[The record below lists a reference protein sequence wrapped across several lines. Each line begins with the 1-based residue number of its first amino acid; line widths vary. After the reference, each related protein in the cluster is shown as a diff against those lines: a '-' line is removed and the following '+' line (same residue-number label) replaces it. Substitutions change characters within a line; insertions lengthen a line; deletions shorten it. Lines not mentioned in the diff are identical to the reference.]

1 MKKTLAATVAA
12 ALGALMLSGCS
23 TVADKKTTLKWTG
36 HYNGTGLTMSG
47 EGQPVEVTLDQYQ
60 CFVYFPKK
68 QGELL
73 TGFYS
78 LKGDVMELKTTGEG
92 RTIYFRGRRPHDL
105 LPYDGTRHDGA
116 SRRLGQSHREPARR
130 LLRF

>member
-23 TVADKKTTLKWTG
+23 TVADKETTLKWAG

-68 QGELL
+68 QGERHG
-73 TGFYS
+73 TE
-78 LKGDVMELKTTGEG
+78 D
-92 RTIYFRGRRPHDL
+92 RGRRPRDL

-116 SRRLGQSHREPARR
+116 SRRLGQSHRESARR
-130 LLRF
+130 LLRL

>member
-1 MKKTLAATVAA
+1 MKKTLAAAVAA
-12 ALGALMLSGCS
+12 LLGAVVLSGCS
-23 TVADKKTTLKWTG
+23 TVADKETTLKWAG

-47 EGQPVEVTLDQYQ
+47 EGQPVEITLDQYQ

-78 LKGDVMELKTTGEG
+78 LKGDVMELKTS
-92 RTIYFRGRRPHDL
+92 
-105 LPYDGTRHDGA
+105 GTRQDGA
-116 SRRLGQSHREPARR
+116 SRRLGQSRREPARR
-130 LLRF
+130 LLRL

>member
-23 TVADKKTTLKWTG
+23 TVADKETTLKWAG

-60 CFVYFPKK
+60 CFVYFP
-68 QGELL
+68 
-73 TGFYS
+73 
-78 LKGDVMELKTTGEG
+78 VA
-92 RTIYFRGRRPHDL
+92 YFAAVL
-105 LPYDGTRHDGA
+105 YLA
-116 SRRLGQSHREPARR
+116 S
-130 LLRF
+130 

>member
-1 MKKTLAATVAA
+1 MKKTLAAAGA
-12 ALGALMLSGCS
+12 ALLGAVVLSGCS
-23 TVADKKTTLKWTG
+23 TVADKETTLRWAG

-47 EGQPVEVTLDQYQ
+47 EGQPVEITLDQYQ

-78 LKGDVMELKTTGEG
+78 LKGDVMELKTSGEG
-92 RTIYFRGRRPHDL
+92 RTFYFRTTEPGRMEL
-105 LPYDGTRHDGA
+105 LDDEGNPVENPPEGCCVFERN
-116 SRRLGQSHREPARR
+116 
-130 LLRF
+130 

>member
-23 TVADKKTTLKWTG
+23 TVADKETTLKWAG

-47 EGQPVEVTLDQYQ
+47 EGQPVEITLDQYQ

-78 LKGDVMELKTTGEG
+78 LKGDVMELKTSG
-92 RTIYFRGRRPHDL
+92 
-105 LPYDGTRHDGA
+105 
-116 SRRLGQSHREPARR
+116 SRRLGQSRREPARR
-130 LLRF
+130 LLRLRAKLIDPSISNTNPGTHCGRGFCVG

>member
-1 MKKTLAATVAA
+1 MKKTLAAAVAA

-23 TVADKKTTLKWTG
+23 TVAD
-36 HYNGTGLTMSG
+36 NGTGLTMSG
-47 EGQPVEVTLDQYQ
+47 EGQPVEITLDRYQ

-78 LKGDVMELKTTGEG
+78 LKGDVMELKTSGEG
-92 RTIYFRGRRPHDL
+92 RTFYFRTTEPGRMEL
-105 LPYDGTRHDGA
+105 LDEEGNPVENPPEGCCVFERN
-116 SRRLGQSHREPARR
+116 
-130 LLRF
+130 